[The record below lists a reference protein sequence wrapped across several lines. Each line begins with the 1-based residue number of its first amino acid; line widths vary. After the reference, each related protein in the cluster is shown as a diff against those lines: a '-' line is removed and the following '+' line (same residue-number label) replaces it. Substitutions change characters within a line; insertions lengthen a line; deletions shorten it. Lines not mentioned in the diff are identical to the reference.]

1 MSPRKLS
8 VIVTCTDRKAYEPA
22 RDLMVR
28 NLLGTDVATRSNRWL
43 AAIEAEPPVAPLN
56 DLYRGETWSQ
66 VNGLVKTARA
76 AGYDPTLYVASAGL
90 GLRKATFK
98 APAYAATFSPGHADS
113 VASTTP
119 AAKDW
124 WARLPHEVTALDDTP
139 AVWVLSRSYAQVIGQ
154 DLLARRAT
162 DRVLVFGGAEQIPDQ
177 FRVPAQ
183 RSLRHTL
190 GGTVTSINVRIAA
203 KWIELAGGDELHSLA
218 AREKFHLWA
227 KEATVEERFDRRPL
241 TDEQVIDLIRQMLA
255 QDAGMP
261 KSRALRQLRSA
272 GLACEQKR
280 FAGLYARVVAK
291 R

>member
-1 MSPRKLS
+1 MSPRKLT

-28 NLLGTDVATRSNRWL
+28 NLLGADVETRSTRWL
-43 AAIEAEPPVAPLN
+43 AAIEAEPPVAPLT

-66 VNGLVKTARA
+66 VTNLVNTARA
-76 AGYDPTLYVASAGL
+76 TGYDPALYVASAGL

-113 VASTTP
+113 VAATTP

-124 WARLPHEVTALDDTP
+124 WSRLPHEVAALHDTP
-139 AVWVLSRSYAQVIGQ
+139 AIWVLSRSYAQVIGQ
-154 DLLARRAT
+154 DLLASRAT
-162 DRVLVFGGAEQIPDQ
+162 DRVLVFGGSEQVPDQ

-190 GGTVTSINVRIAA
+190 GGTVTSINVRMAA
-203 KWIELAGGDELHSLA
+203 KWIELADGDEIHSLA
-218 AREKFHLWA
+218 AREKFRLWA
-227 KEATVEERFDRRPL
+227 KEATVEERYDRRPL

-255 QDAGMP
+255 HDAGMP
-261 KSRALRQLRSA
+261 KSRALRQLRLT